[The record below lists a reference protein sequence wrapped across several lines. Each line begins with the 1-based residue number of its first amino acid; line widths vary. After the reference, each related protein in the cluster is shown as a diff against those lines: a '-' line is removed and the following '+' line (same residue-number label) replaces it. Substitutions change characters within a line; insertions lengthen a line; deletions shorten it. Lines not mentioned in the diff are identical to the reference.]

1 MTQTQ
6 GYFFEDLSIGMQ
18 DSYSHQITDSDIQDF
33 ARISGD
39 HNAVHLDEDY
49 AKQTIFKG
57 RIAHGMLTASY
68 VSTVLGTKLP
78 GPGAIYV
85 SQNIRF
91 KKPVRIGDVVEAKVI
106 VQNLNPD
113 KKFVDFKT
121 ECYVNGQ
128 IVLEGEATIMVPSQ
142 AQKKA
147 ANT

>member
-113 KKFVDFKT
+113 NNFVVFKT